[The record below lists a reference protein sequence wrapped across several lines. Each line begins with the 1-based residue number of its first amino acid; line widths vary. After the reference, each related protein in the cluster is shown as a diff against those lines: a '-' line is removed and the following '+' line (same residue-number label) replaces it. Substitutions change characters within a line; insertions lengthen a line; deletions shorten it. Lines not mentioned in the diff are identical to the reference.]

1 MIHVADAY
9 CARCSKTFY
18 TLLLQSCV
26 MAAYTF
32 LDFGDEMPHS
42 VARLASALDEKKEKR
57 TGATRRGVSAW
68 FGSASSNVF
77 PKQEAHS
84 DGDRWD
90 RVDTES
96 LDNEQWKSAQGGFLT
111 TQHGDVE
118 ELLPQAIKLARVR
131 ERTKVLD
138 ACVLPE
144 QVRRLCR
151 RAGISAHQTNMRQT
165 SAPDDED
172 TVSQALQK
180 VCDLYLF
187 NLCKEI
193 NRLCGHLHE
202 KTITEDILREA
213 LKSFHLE
220 LFGSCRARLPIAR
233 PMKHHLSETGGEH
246 WRGAEAE
253 IHHERNINAGP
264 RLSFPHA
271 PFMRLV
277 RLYLAEQASFEHP
290 LKASAGVIDS
300 IQLSMES
307 ILILT
312 LEKARFM
319 VRRTTKKKAWGS
331 KPRAT
336 LYGRDVKTVL
346 YILAGSHHIL
356 RGRLRTLGDPA
367 LSCRRLPSRGALRGN
382 AHAKV
387 RGKVKGKAPARAQA
401 LARAQK
407 RSVLSLFFR
416 SK

>member
-1 MIHVADAY
+1 MFTPTRYFVL
-9 CARCSKTFY
+9 SE
-18 TLLLQSCV
+18 
-26 MAAYTF
+26 MAHTT
-32 LDFGDEMPHS
+32 
-42 VARLASALDEKKEKR
+42 SAKAKSPLHQQKFKSINHEQVLVDNAVEDVVNR
-57 TGATRRGVSAW
+57 AW
-68 FGSASSNVF
+68 FESAISNVFPKQEFESAISNVF

-90 RVDTES
+90 RVDPES
-96 LDNEQWKSAQGGFLT
+96 LDNEQWKSAEGGFLT
-111 TQHGDVE
+111 TQHGYVE
-118 ELLPQAIKLARVR
+118 ELLPQAIKLARMR
-131 ERTKVLD
+131 ERTEVLN
-138 ACVLPE
+138 ACVLPY
-144 QVRRLCR
+144 QVQKLCR
-151 RAGISAHQTNMRQT
+151 RAGISAYQRNMRQT
-165 SAPDDED
+165 SSPDDED

-193 NRLCGHLHE
+193 NRLCESLH
-202 KTITEDILREA
+202 KKIITEDILCEA
-213 LKSFHLE
+213 LKSFHLK
-220 LFGSCRARLPIAR
+220 LFGSCRARLQIAR

-290 LKASAGVIDS
+290 LKASAGVIDC

-307 ILILT
+307 ILIHI

-319 VRRTTKKKAWGS
+319 VRRTTKNKACGS

-336 LYGRDVKTVL
+336 LYGRDIKTVL
-346 YILAGSHHIL
+346 CILAGSHHIL
-356 RGRLRTLGDPA
+356 RGKLRMVGDPA
-367 LSCRRLPSRGALRGN
+367 LSCQRLPSRDALRGN

-387 RGKVKGKAPARAQA
+387 RGKVKGKTPARAQA

-407 RSVLSLFFR
+407 R
-416 SK
+416 